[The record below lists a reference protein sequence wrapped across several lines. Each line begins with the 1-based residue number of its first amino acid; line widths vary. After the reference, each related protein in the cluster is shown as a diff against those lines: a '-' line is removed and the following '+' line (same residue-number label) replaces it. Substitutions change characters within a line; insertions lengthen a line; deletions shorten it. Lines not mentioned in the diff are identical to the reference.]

1 MTQTAGMC
9 AAVCR
14 VDEFIY
20 EIVNACQL
28 RPGIW
33 ICNQLCSIDYMLDVN
48 KHNKTNKTA
57 SYDVFAHKHML
68 SRCNIFLQNC
78 NTGQGKNH

>member
-1 MTQTAGMC
+1 MSNTWLMTQTAGMC

-28 RPGIW
+28 RPGI
-33 ICNQLCSIDYMLDVN
+33 
-48 KHNKTNKTA
+48 
-57 SYDVFAHKHML
+57 
-68 SRCNIFLQNC
+68 
-78 NTGQGKNH
+78 